1 MAGGI
6 MDRPKALICG
16 MLEHEGKA
24 LFLKRKELDGESI
37 EMPSVFGI
45 LSADPIS
52 QLAEAFKKQTGIKA
66 DVGQVVFESRH
77 EYEGVHIPCLVFR
90 MNPLDGGPPEPEPSG
105 PYSGYEW
112 LALEDARLR
121 NHAPKGRWLSE
132 PIMRVE

>member
-1 MAGGI
+1 MTI
-6 MDRPKALICG
+6 ERPKALICG
-16 MLEHEGKA
+16 MLEHDGKA

-52 QLAEAFKKQTGIKA
+52 QLAEAFKKQTGMHA
-66 DVGQVVFESRH
+66 DVGPVVFESRH

-90 MNPLDGGPPEPEPSG
+90 MSLLHPDQTEPEPAG
-105 PYSGYEW
+105 VYSGFVW
-112 LALEDARLR
+112 LALEDAKLR
-121 NHAPKGRWLSE
+121 KHAPKGRWLSE